1 MARNVE
7 KAKAMLNRWYAMKR
21 NIGKNIE
28 EERPRIAL
36 SVNTV
41 YECEKWR
48 NQVIEEISDNITEIM
63 NAGLGEHKIREIND
77 YINKL
82 IKEKIHWED
91 RIRQLGIYKQ
101 INYFI
106 FISLFISSFHL

>member
-36 SVNTV
+36 EVNTV

-48 NQVIEEISDNITEIM
+48 NQVVEEISDNITEIM

-82 IKEKIHWED
+82 IREKNHWED
-91 RIRQLGIYKQ
+91 RIRQLGGADYKKE
-101 INYFI
+101 
-106 FISLFISSFHL
+106 SR